1 MLAAEH
7 YPYLHPDFVMPNHEL
22 FETHSSKIS
31 LHRAKADYCYPTIR
45 LPYKFSKLAGLPTIV
60 YQTIHDG
67 ALAFLVIISPT
78 ENRPESP
85 ESPAL
90 TWRSSP
96 VLIQQS
102 PSFFLQS
109 AATIRADDGNNEDEK
124 SHNSDAAEDSE
135 ERTDDDS
142 YYATTQRYLEKR
154 QRQYELYAE

>member
-1 MLAAEH
+1 LWRSKSSAA
-7 YPYLHPDFVMPNHEL
+7 
-22 FETHSSKIS
+22 
-31 LHRAKADYCYPTIR
+31 ADNAGYDYPTIR
-45 LPYKFSKLAGLPTIV
+45 LPFTFSKLAGLPTIV

-109 AATIRADDGNNEDEK
+109 AATIMADDGNNEDEK
-124 SHNSDAAEDSE
+124 SHNSDAAKDSE
-135 ERTDDDS
+135 ERTDDDV
-142 YYATTQRYLEKR
+142 TTPPLRDI
-154 QRQYELYAE
+154 